1 MRSAFDFAPF
11 RRSTVGFDRLFDLLE
26 SSAAGQSEETYPP
39 FDLVQLDDTSFRI
52 NLAVAGF
59 KKDEIDITTQ
69 QNLLVVA
76 GRRKE
81 DVGRGF
87 IHRGIA
93 ARSFERRFGL
103 ADHVTVRSADLSDGL
118 LSIDLV
124 REIPEAMRPRKID
137 IGGGDMKSLES
148 DGARREQSITQKMD
162 EPVRE
167 SIDA

>member
-52 NLAVAGF
+52 NFAVAGF

-148 DGARREQSITQKMD
+148 DGGRREQSMTQKMD